1 MIYYFEGGHIKGQN
15 SKIMI
20 KFFDKLDH
28 LIETFEFEN
37 QSMRKRELLK
47 NPNVFFKIPCIH
59 YIRFLKYLYKPQKT
73 LPIIWN
79 RHKNVWNEMHKS
91 LDDT

>member
-20 KFFDKLDH
+20 KFFDKLYH

-47 NPNVFFKIPCIH
+47 KKKFTFPNTLYTLYQVFEI
-59 YIRFLKYLYKPQKT
+59 L
-73 LPIIWN
+73 
-79 RHKNVWNEMHKS
+79 V
-91 LDDT
+91 